1 MYEMSEKMEVSEKQP
16 QNLENEL
23 ETAFVIAYDLPSEN
37 RSFFENGKKKTE
49 FFYKIRNTRVS
60 AITKLHK
67 LGILTTESVILVPK
81 SNEKVIKQA
90 IDHVMK
96 MYEDLNKELSQNGI
110 PTIGMPLIKVIPLN
124 SRQTEDFKEI
134 AQRKISKK
142 LDEVLERLN
151 DVLENLDDVVDEVA
165 RRKIK
170 YNMNKQRKELE
181 RIQRICEELGI
192 DLSGKF
198 DLVFDFFKEINE
210 KVS

>member
-1 MYEMSEKMEVSEKQP
+1 LSEKNENEINEKTQT
-16 QNLENEL
+16 ENEL
-23 ETAFVIAYDLPSEN
+23 QTAFVVAYDLPSEN
-37 RSFFENGKKKTE
+37 RSYFENGKKKTE

-81 SNEKVIKQA
+81 SNEKAIKQA

-151 DVLENLDDVVDEVA
+151 DVLEDLDEIVDENQ
-165 RRKIK
+165 RKKIK
-170 YNMNKQRKELE
+170 YRVNKQRKELE
-181 RIQRICEELGI
+181 RVQRVCEELGI

-198 DLVFDFFKEINE
+198 DLVFDFFREISD

>member
-1 MYEMSEKMEVSEKQP
+1 MSEKNENEINEKTQT
-16 QNLENEL
+16 ENEL
-23 ETAFVIAYDLPSEN
+23 QTAFVVAYDLPSEN
-37 RSFFENGKKKTE
+37 RSYFENGKKKTE

-81 SNEKVIKQA
+81 SNEKAIKQA

-151 DVLENLDDVVDEVA
+151 DVLEDLDEIVDENQ
-165 RRKIK
+165 RKKIK
-170 YNMNKQRKELE
+170 YRVNKQRKELE
-181 RIQRICEELGI
+181 RVQRVCEELGI

-198 DLVFDFFKEINE
+198 DLVFDFFREISD